1 MKLPAVTKRPRH
13 AIGRATGRASR
24 KITTTDVILSA
35 LAVGY
40 ALLVY
45 FTVDTDPDVPGA
57 RPYLDWLSIAW
68 VSSDVVAGAAILTRR
83 RWPVLLALAATAG
96 RFVTGSVMTVP
107 IAFYTLISQRRY
119 AWAVAAAVG
128 VCASFVCDF
137 MEMLCTESGI
147 GWPLAVIH
155 GFEEMVIRQMMPFVV
170 VPALVAVTVREHRQ
184 RIYSLRTHAAQLQRE
199 QELVA
204 QNAVLTERSRI
215 AREMHDS
222 VTHYVGLIILRAGV
236 LEVTAGREPA
246 TGQTAQLIGELG
258 RRAMQE
264 LRDLL
269 QVLRAD
275 ATGPRPAL
283 SRAGEE
289 PFEPDLARL
298 LGTAQEAGMRVSWR
312 VDPRIEEC
320 DPSLRQGL
328 YRIVQEALS
337 NAGRHAPGAE
347 VDVAATAEGEV
358 LKLTVRNGRAERTD
372 GHPSATGS
380 GGLGLRGMRERARSL
395 GGEVTTTSTP
405 QGDFLVQALIPLRRL
420 SGAGHP

>member
-1 MKLPAVTKRPRH
+1 MTLPAATKRPRH
-13 AIGRATGRASR
+13 ATGRVTGRAPR
-24 KITTTDVILSA
+24 KTTTTDATLSA

-40 ALLVY
+40 ALVVY
-45 FTVDTDPDVPGA
+45 FVVDTGPDVPGA
-57 RPYLDWLSIAW
+57 RPGMDWLFISW
-68 VSSDVVAGAAILTRR
+68 VSADVVAGAAILTRR
-83 RWPVLLALAATAG
+83 RWPVLLALAAATAS
-96 RFVTGSVMTVP
+96 FVTGSVMTVP

-119 AWAVAAAVG
+119 PWAVAAAVA
-128 VCASFVCDF
+128 VCASQLRDFIEVCYDPR
-137 MEMLCTESGI
+137 I
-147 GWPLAVIH
+147 GLPLTVVR
-155 GFEEMVIRQMMPFVV
+155 GFEEVVVRQMMPFVI
-170 VPALVAVTVREHRQ
+170 VPVLVAVTVREHRQ
-184 RIYSLRTHAAQLQRE
+184 RIASLRTHAARLQRE

-312 VDPRIEEC
+312 VDPRIAEC

-405 QGDFLVQALIPLRRL
+405 QGGFLVQALIPLRRL

>member
-1 MKLPAVTKRPRH
+1 MRLPAATKRPV
-13 AIGRATGRASR
+13 RATRRAPK
-24 KITTTDVILSA
+24 KITLTDTSLSA

-45 FTVDTDPDVPGA
+45 FAIIPNDTSQGVSGEQPC
-57 RPYLDWLSIAW
+57 LDWIFVSW
-68 VSSDVVAGAAILTRR
+68 VSADVVAGAAILTRR
-83 RWPVLLALAATAG
+83 RWPVPLALAAATA

-119 AWAVAAAVG
+119 GWAAVAAGAV
-128 VCASFVCDF
+128 CTSFVLDF
-137 MEMLCTESGI
+137 KEMLYYEPGI
-147 GWPLAVIH
+147 GLPLAVVR
-155 GFEEMVIRQMMPFVV
+155 GFEEIGIRQLVPFVI

-184 RIYSLRTHAAQLQRE
+184 RIDSLRTLATQLRRE

-215 AREMHDS
+215 AREMHDV
-222 VTHYVGLIILRAGV
+222 VTHYVGLIILRAGA
-236 LEVTAGREPA
+236 LEVTADQESA
-246 TGQTAQLIGELG
+246 DGQTARLIGELG

-269 QVLRAD
+269 HVLRTD

-298 LGTAQEAGMRVSWR
+298 LSSAQEAGMRVSWR
-312 VDPRIEEC
+312 VDPRIADC
-320 DPSLRQGL
+320 DPPLRQGL

-347 VDVAATAEGEV
+347 VDIEATAEGDV
-358 LKLTVRNGRAERTD
+358 LKLTVRNLRTERSD
-372 GHPSATGS
+372 VPRPAAGS
-380 GGLGLRGMRERARSL
+380 GGLGLMGMRERAQSL
-395 GGEVTTTSTP
+395 GGEVTTTRTP
-405 QGDFLVQALIPLRRL
+405 QGEFLVQALLPLKSL
-420 SGAGHP
+420 SGTGHP